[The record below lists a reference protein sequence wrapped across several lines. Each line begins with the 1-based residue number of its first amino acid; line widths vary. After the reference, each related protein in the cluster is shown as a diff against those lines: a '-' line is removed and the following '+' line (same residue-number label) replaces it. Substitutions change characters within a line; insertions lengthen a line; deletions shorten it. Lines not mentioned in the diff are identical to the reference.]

1 MLKKSKPEKSHAMEK
16 NYMEKPA
23 GRERGMT
30 QLYEESHGDLPARA
44 CVESSDE
51 ILPKTYVF
59 PT

>member
-1 MLKKSKPEKSHAMEK
+1 
-16 NYMEKPA
+16 MEKPA